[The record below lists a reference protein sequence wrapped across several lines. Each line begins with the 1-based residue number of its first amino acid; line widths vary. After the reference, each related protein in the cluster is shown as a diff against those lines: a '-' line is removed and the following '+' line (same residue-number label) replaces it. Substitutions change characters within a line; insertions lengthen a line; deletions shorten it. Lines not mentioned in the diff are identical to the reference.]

1 MAPRPNLPCEP
12 RRTTGHGPAS
22 RLYYKG
28 GGHLRQGGAFAIM
41 TVPLLLVII
50 VFCGLALDTGAL
62 YNRKVELSGLARAVA
77 LAAAK
82 ELNGT
87 SAGVIAA
94 QTRARQT
101 AELFT

>member
-1 MAPRPNLPCEP
+1 
-12 RRTTGHGPAS
+12 
-22 RLYYKG
+22 
-28 GGHLRQGGAFAIM
+28 M